1 MLWSLTYISRAMVNR
16 HSVEI
21 LDIARSS
28 MRNNAALD
36 LTGALYFDDM
46 QFHQV
51 LEGDKTTVTTM
62 FARLL
67 DDRRHRDVVV
77 LRQGPIAARR
87 FPEWSMKF
95 IDGGWVP
102 RSRENFAYD
111 ALRHA
116 GPETLH
122 ARIQEMATY

>member
-1 MLWSLTYISRAMVNR
+1 MLWSLTYISRAMVTR
-16 HSVEI
+16 HSVDI

-28 MRNNAALD
+28 MRNNAAMD

-51 LEGDKTTVTTM
+51 LEGEQATVRAM
-62 FARLL
+62 YERLR
-67 DDRRHRDVVV
+67 DDTRHRDMV
-77 LRQGPIAARR
+77 LLHEGPISARR

-111 ALRHA
+111 ALRRA
-116 GPETLH
+116 GPETLQ
-122 ARIQEMATY
+122 ARIQELRTY

>member
-21 LDIARSS
+21 LDIARDS
-28 MRNNAALD
+28 MRNNAVLG

-46 QFHQV
+46 QFCQV
-51 LEGDKTTVTTM
+51 IEGERSTLMAM
-62 FARLL
+62 FERIRR
-67 DDRRHRDVVV
+67 DHRHRDVVV
-77 LRQGPIAARR
+77 VHEGPVTAPR

-102 RSRENFAYD
+102 SSRKNFAYD
-111 ALRHA
+111 ALRIA
-116 GPETLH
+116 PPETLH
-122 ARIQEMATY
+122 ARVQELRTY